1 MKKSIITIDGPA
13 GSGKSTVARI
23 VAEKL
28 NFLYLDTGAMY
39 RAVAL
44 YFIKN
49 NLSHQNKSENLKSIL
64 KKINI
69 SFHYDSDQ
77 SLVKLNGEIV
87 ESEIRTPE
95 VTDLAS
101 PLSALPEVR
110 TRLISMQRKIGKD
123 KNLVCEGRDMGTV
136 VFPHADLKIFLV
148 AHVDQRVN
156 RRLLDLHKKGIETDF
171 GKLKKQM
178 EMRDYRDS
186 HRNLSPLKPADDA
199 IEVDTTNLSI
209 QQVVDK
215 IMQLYEAGLGKTP

>member
-23 VAEKL
+23 LAEKL
-28 NFLYLDTGAMY
+28 KFLYLDTGAMY

-49 NLSHQNKSENLKSIL
+49 NLNYQNELENLKSIL
-64 KKINI
+64 ENINI
-69 SFHYDSDQ
+69 SFHYDPDQ
-77 SLVKLNGEIV
+77 SLVKLNGKIV

-95 VTDLAS
+95 VTELAS

-110 TRLISMQRKIGKD
+110 TRLISMQREIGKN

-136 VFPHADLKIFLV
+136 VFPHAALKIFLV
-148 AHVDQRVN
+148 AQVDQRVN
-156 RRLLDLHKKGIETDF
+156 RRLLDLQKKGIPTDF
-171 GKLKKQM
+171 AKLKKQM
-178 EMRDYRDS
+178 EIRDYRDS

-199 IEVDTTNLSI
+199 VEVDTTSLSI
-209 QQVVDK
+209 QQVVNK
-215 IMQLYEAGLGKTP
+215 IMQLFEKNLGKTQ